1 MHVNTESQADQA
13 TRVTAVGAVLNVL
26 LAALK
31 LSVGLVAGSPALV
44 ADGAHSLSDL
54 VTDAF
59 VLVGAR
65 FSARPPDES
74 HTYGHGKYET
84 LAALLVGVA
93 LVAVGVLIV
102 WEAGLSLYRHEHNI
116 VGYPVLIVAVVSIAS
131 KEWIYRV
138 TQRVARRLSSPALS
152 ANAWHHRSD
161 ALSSVAVLIG
171 AAGGILGWGHG
182 DQIAAVAVGVMVGL
196 VGARTVL
203 GTFLDFTERS
213 IPMKEREAITRAVEN
228 VPGVRGWHRLRTR
241 TVGREVFMDMH
252 VLVDARLSVAEAH
265 DIVNAVES
273 EVRSSLDR
281 PVNLLVHYEPA
292 QDSHPPDG
300 PRDARSPEQ

>member
-1 MHVNTESQADQA
+1 VRTKSETGQA
-13 TRVTAVGAVLNVL
+13 TKVTAVGAILNVL

-31 LSVGLVAGSPALV
+31 LSVGFVAGSPALV
-44 ADGAHSLSDL
+44 ADGAHSFSDL

-59 VLVGAR
+59 VLAGAR

-84 LAALLVGVA
+84 LAAFLVGVA
-93 LVAVGVLIV
+93 LVAVGVLIA

-138 TQRVARRLSSPALS
+138 TQRVARRLGSPALS

-171 AAGGILGWGHG
+171 AIGGIVGWGHG
-182 DQIAAVAVGVMVGL
+182 DQLAAIVVGVMVGL
-196 VGARTVL
+196 VGARTML
-203 GTFLDFTERS
+203 GTFFDFTERS
-213 IPMKEREAITRAVEN
+213 IPTKERQAIARAVES
-228 VPGVRGWHRLRTR
+228 VSGVRGWHRLRTR
-241 TVGREVFMDMH
+241 MVGREVFMDMH

-265 DIVNAVES
+265 GIIDAVES

-281 PVNLLVHYEPA
+281 PVNLLVHYEPTR
-292 QDSHPPDG
+292 DSHPPDG
-300 PRDARSPEQ
+300 PRDARSPEH